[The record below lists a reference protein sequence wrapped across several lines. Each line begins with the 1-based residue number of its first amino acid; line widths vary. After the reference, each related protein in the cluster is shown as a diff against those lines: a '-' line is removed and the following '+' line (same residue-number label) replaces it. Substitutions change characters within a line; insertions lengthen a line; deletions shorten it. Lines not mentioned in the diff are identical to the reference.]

1 METAVANHV
10 RSTIDKNCQPTPPY
24 FANLPQSG
32 DDVIAVEGHAW
43 VMPVSKQSTSPTPD
57 TKPK

>member
-1 METAVANHV
+1 M

-32 DDVIAVEGHAW
+32 DDVIALEGHA
-43 VMPVSKQSTSPTPD
+43 
-57 TKPK
+57 